1 VLADNVNAN
10 LKIRGRALLDQ
21 INGIQID
28 KLEDVVRAFET
39 STNDFDMIEFLPHHS
54 FETLDRS
61 EVAKANSRIL
71 KTYGVGKDRR
81 L

>member
-1 VLADNVNAN
+1 V
-10 LKIRGRALLDQ
+10 R
-21 INGIQID
+21 IQ

-39 STNDFDMIEFLPHHS
+39 CTNDFDLLEFLPHHS
-54 FETLDRS
+54 FETLERS

-71 KTYGVGKDRR
+71 KTYGIAKDQR